1 LRRSRATATSS
12 PAKPRSNGVEKA
24 SPSVGKYVKFFL
36 PFLIAID
43 LVALTGGA
51 YGAERGGTC
60 GRPPATA
67 GTLGD

>member
-1 LRRSRATATSS
+1 M
-12 PAKPRSNGVEKA
+12 
-24 SPSVGKYVKFFL
+24 GKYVKFFL